1 MNVKVSDIMNTKPVS
16 IKPYLSVKE
25 AAKIMREKDVGSLI
39 IEHNN
44 FLLGILTEQGIV
56 HKIVS
61 RGKDPEE
68 TKVEDIMKSQ
78 IVTVKP
84 NDNIDYAMSLM
95 LTRNIRQLPVV
106 DENNKLI
113 GIVTRNDIVKVQPA
127 ILNILHERKNMDE
140 SYDLT
145 LKEKIKEINEFNNI
159 E

>member
-95 LTRNIRQLPVV
+95 ITRNIRQLPVV

-113 GIVTRNDIVKVQPA
+113 GIITRNDIVKVQPA

>member
-1 MNVKVSDIMNTKPVS
+1 MDVKVSDIMNTKPVS
-16 IKPYLSVKE
+16 IKPFLSVKE
-25 AAKIMREKDVGSLI
+25 AAKIMREKDVGSLV

-61 RGKDPEE
+61 RGKDPEQ
-68 TKVEDIMKSQ
+68 TLVEDIMKSN
-78 IVTVKP
+78 IVTVTP
-84 NDNIDYAMSLM
+84 NDSIDYAMSLM

-106 DENNKLI
+106 DDNNRLV

-145 LKEKIKEINEFNNI
+145 LKEKIKEINDFDLE
-159 E
+159 